1 MSRTQVQLGS
11 SSAIRLTI
19 SPLTASNSS
28 TRAVDRDYQHA
39 SSSRTQLEVHLGPSS
54 AIRGTGVISKFI
66 SSLTS
71 NSSPVRHWQDYR
83 YTLSS
88 RTSQVYLGSSSPI
101 IGMGL
106 SKFVSSLG
114 AAASNPSTVH
124 RNYRYASSLW
134 KDHLHHTNSSR
145 VLESPGA
152 TTCTCLSELVPVP
165 AGLPSSKLTYDGH
178 ASVVIRVIECI
189 VAHHPI
195 DSEANQFVRE
205 QTLDFDSAG

>member
-19 SPLTASNSS
+19 SSSTASDSS
-28 TRAVDRDYQHA
+28 TVDQDYRHA
-39 SSSRTQLEVHLGPSS
+39 SSSRTQLEVHLDPSR
-54 AIRGTGVISKFI
+54 AIRGTESADVPKFI

-71 NSSPVRHWQDYR
+71 NSSVHRDYQ

-101 IGMGL
+101 TITGF

-114 AAASNPSTVH
+114 ASNPSTVH

-134 KDHLHHTNSSR
+134 KDHLYHANSGR
-145 VLESPGA
+145 VLDSESPRPRA
-152 TTCTCLSELVPVP
+152 TSCICLSELVSVP
-165 AGLPSSKLTYDGH
+165 AGQPSSKLSPDGR
-178 ASVVIRVIECI
+178 ASLVIRVIECI
-189 VAHHPI
+189 AAHLPI
-195 DSEANQFVRE
+195 DSEADQFMRE